1 MTHLA
6 TVLIAAEDD
15 AFATALLER
24 LERSG
29 YRGRNTG
36 NGADALAFV
45 QRELPDILLIGQ
57 TLADM
62 KPLALA
68 EAVKRDETCANV
80 PVVMLA
86 DSLTAELARQA
97 LEAGVDDVLAD
108 PFDHV
113 VMVPRIRPLLRLS
126 TMHVELRQ
134 RALVARD
141 LGIAATATVPRG
153 AEADRPEVLLIGR
166 HTDAV
171 RTMLAEV
178 SVAATDSLYEA
189 EDMLTAR
196 NFDAA
201 VLVCEDHVEAHLGF
215 CSHVRNNPRLFN
227 LPVLLIDATEGRLDL
242 VDAYRRGASRV
253 LRQPVDA
260 DVLRCAALTLVRRQ
274 QRRWALR
281 RALLETLATPSR
293 DTLTGTYNRD
303 FLMRYLA
310 RRLALAKTGGRL
322 LSVLFFYIPSVDG
335 TREQFGDEAAD
346 HLVVQLGQWIGGLL
360 RGEDITARF
369 QGNEFCVVLPDTPQ
383 EEAERVMNRI
393 AGVLSYTDFAVKDV
407 YMPVKVWVQVGC
419 ALAQPDDT
427 IDLLLARARA
437 SLY

>member
-15 AFATALLER
+15 GFATALLER

-29 YRGRNTG
+29 YRGRSTG
-36 NGADALAFV
+36 SGADALAFV

-57 TLADM
+57 TLTDM
-62 KPLALA
+62 TPLALA
-68 EAVKRDETCANV
+68 EAVKRDDSCAIV

-86 DSLTAELARQA
+86 DSLTPGLALRA

-126 TMHVELRQ
+126 TMYVELRQ

-141 LGIAATATVPRG
+141 LGINAATTAPRTI
-153 AEADRPEVLLIGR
+153 EAGQPEILLIG
-166 HTDAV
+166 HQTDAV
-171 RTMLAEV
+171 RDMLEGVTV
-178 SVAATDSLYEA
+178 SVTDNLYEA
-189 EDMLTAR
+189 EDLLTAR

-201 VLVCEDHVEAHLGF
+201 VLVCDGNVEAHVGF

-253 LRQPVDA
+253 LRQPIDA
-260 DVLRCAALTLVRRQ
+260 NVLRSAALTLVRRQ
-274 QRRWALR
+274 KRHWALR
-281 RALLETLATPSR
+281 RALQETLAAPSR
-293 DTLTGTYNRD
+293 DALTGAYNRD

-346 HLVVQLGQWIGGLL
+346 HLLVQLGQWIGGLL

-369 QGNEFCVVLPDTPQ
+369 EGNEFCVVLPDTPR
-383 EEAERVMNRI
+383 EEADRVMNRI

-407 YMPVKVWVQVGC
+407 YMPVKVWVQAGC
-419 ALAQPDDT
+419 AVAQADDT
-427 IDLLLARARA
+427 IDLLLARAR
-437 SLY
+437 SNLY